1 MSKKEIFKDIK
12 GYEGL
17 YQVSN
22 LGNVKSLGNDKAKK
36 ERILK
41 TGKNIWGYL
50 YVILRKNRKGKITYI
65 HRLVANTFIPNVDNL
80 PQVNHKDENKENN
93 CADNLEWCNA
103 KYNNTYGTCIQRRVA
118 NTDYKTIAEKQKNDP
133 NRSKKVYQHT
143 LDGKLI
149 KIWESINECKR
160 NGYNQGNVAACCRNC
175 FNREGNNVYKGYIWS
190 YTEIKN

>member
-50 YVILRKNRKGKITYI
+50 YVILRKNKKGKITYI

-103 KYNNTYGTCIQRRVA
+103 KYNNTYGTAIQRRLA
-118 NTDYKTIAEKQKNDP
+118 NTDYKVISEKQINDP

-149 KIWESINECKR
+149 NIWESINECKR
-160 NGYNQGNVAACCRNC
+160 NGHSSGSVSACCRNSYL
-175 FNREGNNVYKGYIWS
+175 REGNNVYKGYIWS
-190 YTEIKN
+190 YTEKKY